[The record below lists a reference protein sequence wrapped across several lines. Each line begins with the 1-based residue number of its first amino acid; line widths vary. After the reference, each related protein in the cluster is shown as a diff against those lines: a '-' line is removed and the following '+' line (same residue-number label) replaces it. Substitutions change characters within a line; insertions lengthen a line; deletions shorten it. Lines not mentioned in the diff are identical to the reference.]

1 MTIIE
6 HLEELR
12 RVLIVSAVATG
23 ALSLV
28 AAIFYRQ
35 ILSLLLSPL
44 TSAGYKV
51 VFTAPTE
58 AFMTIVKVCLF
69 SGFLM
74 ALPIILWQVWSFLA
88 PALEETEKRYFVLFV
103 FGSFVLF
110 VGGVLFGFFGVYR
123 YGLAFLLRFGGDY
136 LVPMLTIGK
145 YISFTIYFL
154 IPFGIIFEL
163 PLISYLLA
171 RLELISSKFLA
182 SKRKYAFLV
191 IVILAAAITPTP
203 DAFTCLL
210 MAGPMYLLY
219 EISVFIVRLTEKAM
233 ARQKEKA
240 SSALNPR

>member
-1 MTIIE
+1 MVE

-12 RVLIVSAVATG
+12 RVLIVSVVAVAVFSLFS
-23 ALSLV
+23 AL
-28 AAIFYRQ
+28 FYRK
-35 ILSLLLSPL
+35 ILALLLSPL
-44 TSAGYKV
+44 TRAGYKV
-51 VFTAPTE
+51 IFTAPTE
-58 AFMTIVKVCLF
+58 AFMTIVKVCVF
-69 SGFLM
+69 SGFLI
-74 ALPIILWQVWSFLA
+74 ALPIILWQIWNFLS
-88 PALEETEKRYFVLFV
+88 PALEATEKRYFVLFV

-136 LVPMLTIGK
+136 LIPMLTVGK

-182 SKRKYAFLV
+182 AKRKYAFLV
-191 IVILAAAITPTP
+191 IIIIAAAITPTP

-219 EISVFIVRLTEKAM
+219 ELSVYIVRYTEKAM

-240 SSALNPR
+240 GCLEPR